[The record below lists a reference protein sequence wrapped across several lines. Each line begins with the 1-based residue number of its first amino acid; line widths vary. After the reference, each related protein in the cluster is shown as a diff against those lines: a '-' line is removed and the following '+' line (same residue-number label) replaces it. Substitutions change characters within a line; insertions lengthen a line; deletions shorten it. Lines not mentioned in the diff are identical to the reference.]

1 MTATAVFS
9 RHAEIQAN
17 GLGMSDMQVA
27 VGLRRKAR
35 DYPRMLSRLN
45 VGPDNI
51 PYKVRGRGFS
61 LSGIGFRHRGHQRPI
76 CRLPAE
82 PHFRCCFPAG
92 YLAVPLG
99 YQLRQKQVLKP
110 AYR

>member
-1 MTATAVFS
+1 
-9 RHAEIQAN
+9 
-17 GLGMSDMQVA
+17 MSDMQVA

-61 LSGIGFRHRGHQRPI
+61 SPESVSDIEVISAPI